1 MKRTIM
7 AAAMVAV
14 AAQISFALPSQ
25 ASSLVGTWSGTGT
38 AKQANG
44 PREKVRCRIT
54 YSKVTAKLY
63 KVRSVC
69 ASTSTRVTHTGEV
82 LQSSPTRFAGD
93 FYVPS
98 FDVTGRVRVR
108 LNGSRQTV
116 SFTSTAGSGTVTL
129 TRR

>member
-1 MKRTIM
+1 MKVLIAALTI
-7 AAAMVAV
+7 AVVSQVATV
-14 AAQISFALPSQ
+14 TPSY
-25 ASSLVGTWSGTGT
+25 AGSLVGTWSGSGT

-69 ASTSTRVTHTGEV
+69 ASTSARVTHTGEV
-82 LQSSPTRFAGD
+82 LRSSPTRFAGD